1 MIEVDGYKAFHG
13 TLRVTP
19 VNGNAPYTLTGDCLY
34 KPDMGCWYVKRP
46 GTCTTSVPADICEL
60 VEDNTDG

>member
-19 VNGNAPYTLTGDCLY
+19 DYGCAPYTLTGDCLY
-34 KPDMGCWYVKRP
+34 KPEHNCWYVQMP
-46 GTCTTSVPADICEL
+46 GTWCHSISADICEVL
-60 VEDNTDG
+60 EDNTDG